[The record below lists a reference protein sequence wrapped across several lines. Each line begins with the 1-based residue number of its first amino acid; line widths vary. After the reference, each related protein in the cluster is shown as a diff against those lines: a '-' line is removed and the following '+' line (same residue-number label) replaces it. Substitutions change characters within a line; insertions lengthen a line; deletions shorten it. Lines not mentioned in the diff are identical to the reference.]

1 MKLIKNKYFSSLL
14 IACIALMTWYLFSSK
29 YQDWSELND
38 LVEKECI
45 IRGKAKENCL
55 VDFHKLNF
63 KWDDVYWIRG
73 GQGEEYVS
81 NTLGKKNIIR
91 LQSGQATGTYF
102 VFLKN
107 KKIVKIYEQL
117 DYFFSFW
124 HDDGVENNNN
134 NILLLKDRKGKAI
147 DHCENKF
154 LLTKTSNDYE
164 GKKDRI
170 VYLISCLK

>member
-63 KWDDVYWIRG
+63 KWDDVYCLAG
-73 GQGEEYVS
+73 GEQEYVDS
-81 NTLGKKNIIR
+81 ILGKKNR
-91 LQSGQATGTYF
+91 FTVQSQGLYF
-102 VFLKN
+102 IFLKN

-117 DYFFSFW
+117 YYFFSFW
-124 HDDGVENNNN
+124 HDDGVKNNNN
-134 NILLLKDRKGKAI
+134 NILLLQDHKGKAI

-164 GKKDRI
+164 DKTGRI
-170 VYLISCLK
+170 RYSVSCLK